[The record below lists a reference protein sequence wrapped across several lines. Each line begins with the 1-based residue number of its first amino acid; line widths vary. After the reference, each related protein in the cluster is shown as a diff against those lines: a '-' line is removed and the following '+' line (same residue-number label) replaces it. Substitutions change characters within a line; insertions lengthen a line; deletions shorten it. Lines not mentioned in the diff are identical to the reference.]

1 MRRAISALWLAAAL
15 LLSGCGGIEQS
26 GVEPGDGPAA
36 SETEYHGPIEGEPG
50 DDPSEEPSPL
60 QDNAKFGEKYVYS
73 DGLEVEVIKIRNGRF
88 TASQVEYADDVK
100 KGDPY
105 SVFTIR
111 VKNGSPKT
119 VELLGSVAV
128 TYGPDGEPAKETYVL
143 DEAEEL
149 SGKLIKGKSRS
160 AGFVFL
166 IPTRFYDDV
175 VLEFSPDFEHD
186 SAVFSGSI
194 K

>member
-1 MRRAISALWLAAAL
+1 MRRLVIALCLTAGFL
-15 LLSGCGGIEQS
+15 FTGCSGIEQS
-26 GVEPGDGPAA
+26 GVQPGEGPAVTD
-36 SETEYHGPIEGEPG
+36 EPMHGPIEGEG
-50 DDPSEEPSPL
+50 EPSEESSPL
-60 QDNAKFGEKYVYS
+60 QDDAKFGEKYVYS
-73 DGLEVEVIKIRNGRF
+73 DGLEVEVIRIRNGRF

-100 KGDPY
+100 RGDPY

-119 VELLGSVAV
+119 VELVGSVTV
-128 TYGPDGEPAKETYVL
+128 SYGPDGEPAEQTYLL

-149 SGKLIKGKSRS
+149 TGKLIKGKSRS

-166 IPTRFYDDV
+166 IPPRFYDDV
-175 VLEFSPDFEHD
+175 VLEVAPDFEHD

>member
-1 MRRAISALWLAAAL
+1 MRRAFIALCLVAGLLA
-15 LLSGCGGIEQS
+15 SGCTGTEQS
-26 GVEPGDGPAA
+26 GVQPGDGPAA
-36 SETEYHGPIEGEPG
+36 EETEFHGPIEGEP
-50 DDPSEEPSPL
+50 SEESSPL
-60 QDNAKFGEKYVYS
+60 QDDASFDEKYVYS
-73 DGLEVEVIKIRNGRF
+73 DGLQVEVIKIRNGQF
-88 TASQVEYADDVK
+88 TAAQVEYQDNVK

-105 SVFTIR
+105 TVFTIR
-111 VKNGSPKT
+111 VRNGSPKT
-119 VELLGSVAV
+119 VELNGSVRA
-128 TYGPDGEPAKETYVL
+128 TYGPDGE
-143 DEAEEL
+143 EAEQSYLEDETGDL

-175 VLEFSPDFEHD
+175 VLEVSPDFEHD

>member
-1 MRRAISALWLAAAL
+1 MRRAISAVWLAAAF

-26 GVEPGDGPAA
+26 GVQPGEGPAVTD
-36 SETEYHGPIEGEPG
+36 EPMHGPIEGEPTEE
-50 DDPSEEPSPL
+50 PTEEPSPL
-60 QDNAKFGEKYVYS
+60 QDDASFAEKYVYS
-73 DGLEVEVIKIRNGRF
+73 DGLEVEVIKIRNGQF
-88 TASQVEYADDVK
+88 TAAQVEYVGNVK
-100 KGDPY
+100 KGEPY
-105 SVFTIR
+105 TVFTIR

-119 VELLGSVAV
+119 VELNGSMRA
-128 TYGPDGEPAKETYVL
+128 TYGPDGE
-143 DEAEEL
+143 EAEQSYLEGETGDL

-175 VLEFSPDFEHD
+175 VLEVSPDFEHD